1 MEETLEH
8 FMTLVD
14 VSGECWFAKGK
25 PLTCYKTTKYFPVLG
40 ERSYHRICYA
50 LMFPEKHNRL
60 ASITRLCQS
69 PLCCRGD
76 HYMHGIL
83 NEHHPGHRPTLYR

>member
-14 VSGECWFAKGK
+14 ISGECWLAKGK
-25 PLTCYKTTKYFPVLG
+25 PLTCYKTTKHFPVLR

-60 ASITRLCQS
+60 SSITRTCQT

-76 HYMHGIL
+76 HYQHGVT
-83 NEHHPGHRPTLYR
+83 NEHHPGQRVPKL